1 MRLNVVY
8 QIITSN
14 RWTLTVCRNNVFKII
29 YVLIMNFFPQ
39 IRSAQKDVKHVSFI
53 VIWSH
58 SKWSIKIQ
66 SIQCLISKCCRL
78 VLCELLLIWTISNE
92 TIIHIYSFCFIVIA
106 FFNIFVKS
114 FVALV
119 TSWSLRS
126 SDVSIKVPGVATF
139 HGLKLGVLFALRGC
153 FAFLKTWEKMF
164 CFESVLAMPWS
175 TCLHFCTLLV
185 EREVFVV
192 G

>member
-39 IRSAQKDVKHVSFI
+39 IRSTQKDVKHVSFI

-58 SKWSIKIQ
+58 SRWSIKIQ

-78 VLCELLLIWTISNE
+78 PLCQLIWTKSNE
-92 TIIHIYSFCFIVIA
+92 PIIHISSFCA
-106 FFNIFVKS
+106 SSSSPPQTSLSK
-114 FVALV
+114 ALLPS
-119 TSWSLRS
+119 SWSLRS

-164 CFESVLAMPWS
+164 CFESVLGMPWS
-175 TCLHFCTLLV
+175 TCLHFLHPPCQ
-185 EREVFVV
+185 
-192 G
+192 